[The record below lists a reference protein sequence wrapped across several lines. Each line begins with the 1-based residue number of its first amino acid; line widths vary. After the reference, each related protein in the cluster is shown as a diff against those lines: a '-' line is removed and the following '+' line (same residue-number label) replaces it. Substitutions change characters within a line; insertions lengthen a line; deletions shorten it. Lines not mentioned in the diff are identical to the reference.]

1 MAVESVETSFVPS
14 SPGGP
19 ERRRG
24 YRRLQEALSYRNIG
38 AVYVW
43 IVIIV
48 IFSLWEPSLFWR
60 AQTAKTVLNQYSV
73 TGIAA
78 LSIVV
83 PLAAGLF
90 DLSIGSTMGLTGII
104 SGWLL
109 THTGWNPA
117 LVFAVAVLV
126 GVVVGLLNSLVVVV
140 MRIDSFIGTLA
151 TGAILAAITLGVSGD
166 QTFTARLSGGFSKA
180 ASASAFGVELPVLYM
195 LVLMV
200 GIGYFLEQTVA
211 GRYSYA
217 TGYSVEVARLVGVRV
232 RRVRSMSLVVSG
244 ALAGFAGIILTAR
257 IQAADP
263 SNGPSYLIPA
273 FSAAFL
279 GATQFRRGRFN
290 PWGTIVA
297 VLMLGTGSVGLLT
310 AGAPTWAP
318 QVFQGSVLIAA
329 VGLTV
334 IQGRNRARQGTVRD
348 LTGGSVPGAPTL
360 PPAVAHHP

>member
-1 MAVESVETSFVPS
+1 MPSTPGQPQHTSGS
-14 SPGGP
+14 
-19 ERRRG
+19 
-24 YRRLQEALSYRNIG
+24 RRLRDALSYRNIG

-43 IVIIV
+43 IVIII
-48 IFSLWEPSLFWR
+48 IFSLWKPSLFLHV
-60 AQTAKTVLNQYSV
+60 QTAKTVLNEYSV

-83 PLAAGLF
+83 PLSAGLF
-90 DLSIGSTMGLTGII
+90 DLSIGSAMGLTGIV

-109 THTGWNPA
+109 THTGWNPGVVFVAA
-117 LVFAVAVLV
+117 LLVGVLV
-126 GVVVGLLNSLVVVV
+126 GVLNSIVVVV

-151 TGAILAAITLGVSGD
+151 TGAILSAITLGLSGD
-166 QTFTARLSGGFSKA
+166 QTFTARLSGGFSEA
-180 ASASAFGVELPVLYM
+180 ASAAGAGVEIPVLYM
-195 LVLMV
+195 LILMV
-200 GIGYFLEQTVA
+200 VIGYFLEQTVT
-211 GRYSYA
+211 GRYCYA
-217 TGYSVEVARLVGVRV
+217 TGYSAEVARLVGVRV
-232 RRVRSMSLVVSG
+232 RRLRTMSLLVSG
-244 ALAGFAGIILTAR
+244 TLAGFAGIVLTAR

-279 GATQFRRGRFN
+279 GATQFRHGRFN

-297 VLMLGTGSVGLLT
+297 VLMIGTGSVGLLL

-334 IQGRNRARQGTVRD
+334 IQGRNR
-348 LTGGSVPGAPTL
+348 GAKDPSED
-360 PPAVAHHP
+360 